1 MIHSTHISNVLSR
14 IPPEFNSLK
23 GWFIAGGSASTS
35 SYSDIDIYFESEQAY
50 LDAKS
55 KFQIEF
61 STSNADTFTYTKPSN
76 SPFSSNYPISI
87 QLVHKSFGSPLKILS
102 DFDLN
107 VCRNAI
113 LPDGSYFQHQTS
125 CKPLYLDISQIRANS
140 VNRFIRYLNRG
151 FYPDFSKLHAL
162 VHTLAANPAQIAPHP
177 YDSEFTVDYANLLFR
192 LTSEA
197 NLATHIL
204 QIIDQLPN
212 RSDLFS
218 TLIKP
223 DSEYY
228 PHPTY
233 SEELQL
239 LLSTSNPHL
248 ATPLI
253 KSNYPELFI

>member
-1 MIHSTHISNVLSR
+1 MIHPIHISNTLSR

-23 GWFIAGGSASTS
+23 GWFIAGGAASVNH
-35 SYSDIDIYFESEQAY
+35 YADIDIYFESEQAY

-55 KFQIEF
+55 KFQIDF
-61 STSNADTFTYTKPSN
+61 STSNADTFNYTKLSA
-76 SPFSSNYPISI
+76 SPYAGNDPTTI
-87 QLVHKSFGSPLKILS
+87 QLVHKSFGSPFEILS

-113 LPDGSYFQHQTS
+113 LPDGSYFQHPTS

-140 VNRFIRYLNRG
+140 INRFVKYLNRG
-151 FYPDFSKLHAL
+151 FCPDFSKLRTL
-162 VHTLAANPAQIAPHP
+162 VHTLAANPTQIAPHP
-177 YDSEFTVDYANLLFR
+177 YDSELTVDYANLLFR
-192 LTSEA
+192 LTSEPA
-197 NLATHIL
+197 LATHIL

-223 DSEYY
+223 DSEYC

-239 LLSTSNPHL
+239 LLSKSNLHL
-248 ATPLI
+248 ATLLV